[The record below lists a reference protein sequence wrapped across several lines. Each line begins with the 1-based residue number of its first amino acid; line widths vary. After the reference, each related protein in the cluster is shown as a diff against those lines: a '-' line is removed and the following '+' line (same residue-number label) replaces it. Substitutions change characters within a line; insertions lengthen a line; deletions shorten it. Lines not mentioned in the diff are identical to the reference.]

1 MRIGKLPELEVGMHV
16 ERILSLKGN
25 DVISVATNETIGV
38 AANILSENRIGA
50 ILIRDDD
57 GFVRGVL
64 SERDIVRGLAD
75 MGPRCLETGVAE
87 LMTRDV
93 VFCGPEDDI
102 DTIMAIMTNRRIRH
116 LPVMQDNQLL
126 GIISIG
132 DVVKFRI
139 EEIKSEADAMRQY
152 IATG

>member
-1 MRIGKLPELEVGMHV
+1 MHV
-16 ERILSLKGN
+16 ERILALKGN
-25 DVISVATNETIGV
+25 DVISVTTNETIGV

-50 ILIRDDD
+50 ILVRDDD

-75 MGPRCLETGVAE
+75 LGSRCLETGVVE

-93 VFCGPEDDI
+93 VFCRPEDDI
-102 DTIMAIMTNRRIRH
+102 DTIMAIMTDRRIRH
-116 LPVMQDNQLL
+116 LPVMRENQLL

>member
-1 MRIGKLPELEVGMHV
+1 MYV
-16 ERILSLKGN
+16 ERILALKGN
-25 DVISVATNETIGV
+25 DVISVTTNETIGV
-38 AANILSENRIGA
+38 AANILSKNRIGA
-50 ILIRDDD
+50 ILVRDDD

-75 MGPRCLETGVAE
+75 LGSRCLETGVVE

-102 DTIMAIMTNRRIRH
+102 DTIMAIMTDRRIRH
-116 LPVMQDNQLL
+116 LPVMRENQLL
-126 GIISIG
+126 GLISIG
-132 DVVKFRI
+132 DVVKFRT

>member
-1 MRIGKLPELEVGMHV
+1 MHV
-16 ERILSLKGN
+16 ERILALKGN

-50 ILIRDDD
+50 ILVRDDD

>member
-1 MRIGKLPELEVGMHV
+1 MVAD
-16 ERILSLKGN
+16 ILN
-25 DVISVATNETIGV
+25 
-38 AANILSENRIGA
+38 ENRIGA

-57 GFVRGVL
+57 GFVSGVL
-64 SERDIVRGLAD
+64 SERDIVRGLAV
-75 MGPRCLETGVAE
+75 MGAGCLETPVSE
-87 LMTRDV
+87 LMTREV

-102 DTIMAIMTNRRIRH
+102 NTIMAIMTDRRIRH
-116 LPVMQDNQLL
+116 LPVMRDNQLL

-139 EEIKSEADAMRQY
+139 EEIETEAATMRQY

>member
-1 MRIGKLPELEVGMHV
+1 MHV
-16 ERILSLKGN
+16 ERILALKGN
-25 DVISVATNETIGV
+25 DVISVTTNETIGV
-38 AANILSENRIGA
+38 AANILSKNRIGA
-50 ILIRDDD
+50 ILVRDDD
-57 GFVRGVL
+57 GFVRCVL

-75 MGPRCLETGVAE
+75 LGSRCLETGVVE

-102 DTIMAIMTNRRIRH
+102 DTIMAIMTDRRIRH
-116 LPVMQDNQLL
+116 LPVMRENQLL

>member
-1 MRIGKLPELEVGMHV
+1 MHV
-16 ERILSLKGN
+16 ERILALKGN
-25 DVISVATNETIGV
+25 DVISVTTNETIGV

-50 ILIRDDD
+50 ILVRDDD

-132 DVVKFRI
+132 DVVKIRI

>member
-1 MRIGKLPELEVGMHV
+1 M
-16 ERILSLKGN
+16 KGN

-38 AANILSENRIGA
+38 AANILSKNRIGA
-50 ILIRDDD
+50 ILVRDDD

-75 MGPRCLETGVAE
+75 LGSRCLETGVVE

-102 DTIMAIMTNRRIRH
+102 DTIMAIMTDRRIRH
-116 LPVMQDNQLL
+116 LPVMRENQLL

-132 DVVKFRI
+132 DVMKFRI
-139 EEIKSEADAMRQY
+139 EEIKSEADAMQQY

>member
-16 ERILSLKGN
+16 ERILALKGN

-50 ILIRDDD
+50 ILVRDDD

>member
-1 MRIGKLPELEVGMHV
+1 
-16 ERILSLKGN
+16 LKGN

-38 AANILSENRIGA
+38 AANILSKNRIGA
-50 ILIRDDD
+50 ILVRDDD

-75 MGPRCLETGVAE
+75 LGSRCLETGVVE

-102 DTIMAIMTNRRIRH
+102 DTIMAIMTDRRIRH
-116 LPVMQDNQLL
+116 LPVMRENQLL

>member
-1 MRIGKLPELEVGMHV
+1 M
-16 ERILSLKGN
+16 
-25 DVISVATNETIGV
+25 
-38 AANILSENRIGA
+38 SENRIGA
-50 ILIRDDD
+50 ILVLDDD
-57 GFVRGVL
+57 GFVRGVF

-75 MGPRCLETGVAE
+75 LGSRCLETGVVE

-93 VFCGPEDDI
+93 VFCRSEDGI
-102 DTIMAIMTNRRIRH
+102 DTIMAIMTDRRICY
-116 LPVMQDNQLL
+116 LPVMRENQLL

-132 DVVKFRI
+132 GVVKFSI

>member
-1 MRIGKLPELEVGMHV
+1 MHV
-16 ERILSLKGN
+16 ERILALKGN
-25 DVISVATNETIGV
+25 DVISLAINETIGRAIDV
-38 AANILSENRIGA
+38 LSENRIGA

-64 SERDIVRGLAD
+64 SERGIVRGLGQMGARCMD
-75 MGPRCLETGVAE
+75 MSVAE

-102 DTIMAIMTNRRIRH
+102 DTIMAVMTERRIRH
-116 LPVMQDNQLL
+116 LPVMRDNQLL

-139 EEIKSEADAMRQY
+139 EEIETEAAAMRQY
-152 IATG
+152 IATA